1 MQLYPA
7 IDLLDGQVVRLT
19 RGAFDAVT
27 AYGEDPVQVAKA
39 WREEGADWMHVVD
52 LSGARDGVQ
61 RQTDTI
67 AQLCGLGL
75 KVQTGGGVRSADDV
89 ARLLEAG
96 ATRVIVGSTAV
107 TEPDQFAD
115 WLDTFGGDRLVAAL
129 DVRLDG
135 ERALPVVKGW
145 TEASGTTLDA
155 LLTRYQDTPLKHV
168 LTTDVGCDGAMKGPS
183 TALYSRLA
191 KDWPEIAWQASGGVS
206 SLGDLRGLQK
216 SGADGAIVGRALY
229 EKRFTVREAIS
240 CLRDV

>member
-19 RGAFDAVT
+19 HGAFDAVT
-27 AYGEDPVQVAKA
+27 RYSDDPAEVAQT
-39 WREEGADWMHVVD
+39 WRDEGADWLHVVD

-75 KVQTGGGVRSADDV
+75 KVQTGGGVRTSGDV
-89 ARLLEAG
+89 ARLLDAG
-96 ATRVIVGSTAV
+96 ADRVIVGSLAV
-107 TEPDQFAD
+107 TAPDQFAG

-168 LTTDVGCDGAMKGPS
+168 LTTDVGRDGALKGPS

-191 KDWPEIAWQASGGVS
+191 KDWPDIVWQASGGVS
-206 SLGDLRGLQK
+206 SLGDLEALL
-216 SGADGAIVGRALY
+216 SAGASGAIVGRALY
-229 EKRFTVREAIS
+229 EQKFTVGEALA
-240 CLRDV
+240 CLRNG